1 MSKPLIVIS
10 RFRVKEGKLEDLKTY
25 YQKILNIIET
35 NQTRM
40 IAFHGFLS
48 EDGTEMTS
56 IQVHPDSESMEYHMQ
71 MLKANWDESFSQ
83 YSQMVQGTTIDY
95 YGDPPA
101 SAIKM
106 NEISKQELKILP
118 IHIAGFTHTSK
129 E

>member
-1 MSKPLIVIS
+1 MSKPLIFIS
-10 RFRVKEGKLEDLKTY
+10 RFRVKEGKLEDLKKY
-25 YQKILNIIET
+25 YQKILNIIES

-95 YGDPPA
+95 YGDPPE

-118 IHIAGFTHTSK
+118 IHIAGFMHISK

>member
-10 RFRVKEGKLEDLKTY
+10 RFRVNEGKLEELKSY
-25 YQKILNIIET
+25 YQKILNIIES

-56 IQVHPDSESMEYHMQ
+56 IQVHPDTASMEYHMQ
-71 MLKANWDESFSQ
+71 VLKENWDQSFSQ

-95 YGDPPA
+95 YGDPPE

-106 NEISKQELKILP
+106 NDMSKQDLKIHP
-118 IHIAGFTHTSK
+118 VHIAGFTHTSTK
-129 E
+129 